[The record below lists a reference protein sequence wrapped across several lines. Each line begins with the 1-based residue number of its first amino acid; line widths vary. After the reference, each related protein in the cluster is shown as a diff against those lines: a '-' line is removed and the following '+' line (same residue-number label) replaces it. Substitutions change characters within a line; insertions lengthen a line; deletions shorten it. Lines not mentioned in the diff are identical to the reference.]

1 MCISVICGL
10 KSTKQRL
17 ATILPW
23 SVLAACAFP
32 GTIYIAKFN
41 LKSLK
46 NLTFD
51 CLNLQNRL
59 VPIALVSFSFCSFA
73 LLFSLIAGVKHDY
86 NKVTNK
92 NE

>member
-23 SVLAACAFP
+23 SVLAACAFL

-59 VPIALVSFSFCSFA
+59 IPIALVSFSFCSFA